1 MRSKL
6 LAMKPLCVL
15 VLLSLGCLA
24 QEGKQVPATPGCVA
38 TSFNGQVKRG
48 LPFIQTIGNGLTYQ
62 LIPVEQEATDPTHSP
77 KFIGWTIRIAYLK
90 NRGEME
96 RDFTARVAPYQGS
109 DPGDLSTRNGQSV
122 KEILRLA
129 HDVFFLTN
137 LVDFANA
144 KDLLEDIQ
152 QSDSSFDSKRP
163 IRELRHI
170 PVGFASFTIIDQ
182 QSEGDPAAP
191 TGIQALSFKVDLV
204 ISNSIKLPLDLASR
218 AQPATCPLLPSA
230 ISLQGK

>member
-6 LAMKPLCVL
+6 FAMKPLCVL

-62 LIPVEQEATDPTHSP
+62 LIPVEQEATAPTDSP

-122 KEILRLA
+122 KEILRLG
-129 HDVFFLTN
+129 HDVFFMTN

-144 KDLLEDIQ
+144 KDLLEDIRR
-152 QSDSSFDSKRP
+152 SDSSP
-163 IRELRHI
+163 IHELRHI
-170 PVGFASFTIIDQ
+170 PVGFASFTITDQ
-182 QSEGDPAAP
+182 QIEGDPAAP
-191 TGIQALSFKVDLV
+191 TGIQALSFKVDLA

-218 AQPATCPLLPSA
+218 AEPATCPLLPSA

>member
-24 QEGKQVPATPGCVA
+24 QEGKQVAPTPACVA

-48 LPFIQTIGNGLTYQ
+48 LPFVQTIGNGLTYQ
-62 LIPVEQEATDPTHSP
+62 LIPVEQEATAPTHPP

-96 RDFTARVAPYQGS
+96 RDFTARVAPYQGLNPS
-109 DPGDLSTRNGQSV
+109 DLSTRNGQSV
-122 KEILRLA
+122 EEILRLG

-137 LVDFANA
+137 LVDFADA

-163 IRELRHI
+163 IHELRHI
-170 PVGFASFTIIDQ
+170 PVGFASFTIVDQ